1 MNSEVD
7 ASILNSVNIKRFSQ
21 TVLENYGAE
30 IDRSD
35 NAKWQVRFP
44 PELANQLDREGGT
57 LVFDP
62 ADRELGAGDLLVH
75 QERVYFRHCLSGTET
90 RHSWSVTSN
99 RG

>member
-44 PELANQLDREGGT
+44 PELANQLDREDGT

-62 ADRELGAGDLLVH
+62 ADRELALVI
-75 QERVYFRHCLSGTET
+75 CLST
-90 RHSWSVTSN
+90 RN
-99 RG
+99 AC